1 MNSFVPIRAIRGP
14 FHLQQSFC
22 KLRIISISTNMTN
35 NPQTFF
41 EYLTQYVTPHKRQL
55 IEQVLAQRTRYFT
68 VVLED
73 IYKPHN
79 ASAVL
84 RTADCFGIQDI
95 HIIEKENS
103 YEVNPYVVRGAAQ
116 WVDIHK
122 YSNEGGMAV
131 SNCFEQLRSEGYQ
144 IIATSPDAGSVS
156 IHELNVSQKIALVF
170 GNEHAGVSDEVKA
183 KADKLVHIP
192 MMGFTES
199 FNISVA
205 ASIFLFDLIRKV
217 QSQSTIQNFH
227 LTEEEK
233 QLLREKW
240 YRGIVKNSDI
250 HEKVFLN
257 SKEK

>member
-1 MNSFVPIRAIRGP
+1 MINS
-14 FHLQQSFC
+14 
-22 KLRIISISTNMTN
+22 K
-35 NPQTFF
+35 TFF
-41 EYLTQYVTPHKRQL
+41 EYLSDYVTPHKRQL
-55 IEQVLAQRTRYFT
+55 IEQVLAKRTRYLT

-95 HIIEKENS
+95 HIIEKAHS

-122 YSNEGGMAV
+122 YADEEGKAV
-131 SNCFEQLRSEGYQ
+131 ANCFDYLKLNGYKVL
-144 IIATSPDAGSVS
+144 ATSPDPGSIS
-156 IHELNVSQKIALVF
+156 IHELDVSKKIALVF
-170 GNEHAGVSDEVKA
+170 GNEHAGVSDEVKS
-183 KADKLVHIP
+183 KADQLVHIP

-205 ASIFLFDLIRKV
+205 ASIFLFDLIRKTHELHGEEDFYI
-217 QSQSTIQNFH
+217 S
-227 LTEEEK
+227 EEEK
-233 QLLREKW
+233 QVLREKW
-240 YRGIVKNSDI
+240 YRAIVKNSDI

-257 SKEK
+257 SQDK

>member
-1 MNSFVPIRAIRGP
+1 
-14 FHLQQSFC
+14 
-22 KLRIISISTNMTN
+22 MTD
-35 NPQTFF
+35 PQAFF
-41 EYLTQYVTPHKRQL
+41 QYLKDYVTPHKRQL
-55 IEQVLAQRTRYFT
+55 IEQVLAKRTRYFT

-95 HIIEKENS
+95 HMIEKGHS
-103 YEVNPYVVRGAAQ
+103 YEVNPYVVRGASQ

-122 YSNEGGMAV
+122 YSNEEEKAV
-131 SNCFEQLRSEGYQ
+131 SNCFEHLRSEGYQ

-156 IHELNVSQKIALVF
+156 IHALDVSQKIALVF
-170 GNEHAGVSDEVKA
+170 GNEHAGVSDEVKT

-205 ASIFLFDLIRKV
+205 ASIFLFDLIRK
-217 QSQSTIQNFH
+217 THELRLEENFYIS
-227 LTEEEK
+227 EEEK
-233 QLLREKW
+233 QALREKW

-257 SKEK
+257 SKDQ

>member
-1 MNSFVPIRAIRGP
+1 
-14 FHLQQSFC
+14 
-22 KLRIISISTNMTN
+22 MTN
-35 NPQTFF
+35 PKSFF
-41 EYLTQYVTPHKRQL
+41 EYLSNYVTPHKRQL

-95 HIIEKENS
+95 HIIEKEHS

-122 YSNEGGMAV
+122 YSDERKTAV
-131 SNCFEQLRSEGYQ
+131 SDCFHHLREQGYQ
-144 IIATSPDAGSVS
+144 IIATSPDPGSIS
-156 IHELNVSQKIALVF
+156 IHELDVSQKIALVF
-170 GNEHAGVSDEVKA
+170 GNEHAGISDEVKSS
-183 KADKLVHIP
+183 ADQLVHIP

-217 QSQSTIQNFH
+217 QETAQVKDFFIS
-227 LTEEEK
+227 EEEK
-233 QLLREKW
+233 QLLRENW

-257 SKEK
+257 SKD

>member
-1 MNSFVPIRAIRGP
+1 MTSS
-14 FHLQQSFC
+14 QS
-22 KLRIISISTNMTN
+22 
-35 NPQTFF
+35 FF
-41 EYLTQYVTPHKRQL
+41 EYLSHYVTPHKRQL
-55 IEQVLAQRTRYFT
+55 IEAVLAQRTRYFT

-95 HIIEKENS
+95 HIIEKEHS

-122 YSNEGGMAV
+122 HTNEQSQAV
-131 SNCFEQLRSEGYQ
+131 TNCFDQLRSDGYQ

-156 IHELNVSQKIALVF
+156 IHELDVSQKIALVF
-170 GNEHAGVSDEVKA
+170 GNEYAGVSDEVKA

-217 QSQSTIQNFH
+217 QSQTNIQNFH
-227 LTEEEK
+227 LSEEEK

-240 YRGIVKNSDI
+240 YRGIVKNSAI

-257 SKEK
+257 SNDM

>member
-1 MNSFVPIRAIRGP
+1 MD
-14 FHLQQSFC
+14 
-22 KLRIISISTNMTN
+22 

-41 EYLTQYVTPHKRQL
+41 EYLSNYVTPHKRQL
-55 IEQVLAQRTRYFT
+55 IEQVLAKRTRYFT
-68 VVLED
+68 VILED

-122 YSNEGGMAV
+122 YSNENLQAV
-131 SNCFEQLRSEGYQ
+131 SKCFNQLHSEGYQ
-144 IIATSPDAGSVS
+144 IIATCPDAGSLS
-156 IHELNVSQKIALVF
+156 IHELDVSQKIALVF
-170 GNEHAGVSDEVKA
+170 GNEHAGVSEEVKA

-217 QSQSTIQNFH
+217 QSQTKIQNFY
-227 LTEEEK
+227 LSQEEK

-240 YRGIVKNSDI
+240 YRGIVKNSAI

-257 SKEK
+257 SNDK